1 MAMDSP
7 LQSSFLYRGTW
18 KHEIDTIIL
27 STMARLKKD
36 YGCEGSVFPS
46 HFIFEA
52 QSVVEYHFGV
62 TFEWWEIVD
71 RLHFL
76 EQRYRTFKELLGIAG
91 TYWDQPSNKIIVSAN
106 TWASHLPRNHLFG
119 AYHSSGD
126 PAYKELR
133 ELFAVNESMQGIE
146 RTLIVLSDSVEAAGH
161 LCDAPKKNAQPV
173 EPGEVNSGNPFSLA
187 RRKLMFDDGGPQDLE
202 STNKNVTGRVLPR
215 ETPSRSP
222 TLTYSCGSSKP
233 VTWYRMPRK
242 PDI

>member
-27 STMARLKKD
+27 STMARLKRTMAVRVR
-36 YGCEGSVFPS
+36 YSPATLFS
-46 HFIFEA
+46 
-52 QSVVEYHFGV
+52 
-62 TFEWWEIVD
+62 
-71 RLHFL
+71 RLSP
-76 EQRYRTFKELLGIAG
+76 TFKELLGIAG
-91 TYWDQPSNKIIVSAN
+91 YLLGSTEQQDHRLGEHVGKPSPCK
-106 TWASHLPRNHLFG
+106 NHLFG